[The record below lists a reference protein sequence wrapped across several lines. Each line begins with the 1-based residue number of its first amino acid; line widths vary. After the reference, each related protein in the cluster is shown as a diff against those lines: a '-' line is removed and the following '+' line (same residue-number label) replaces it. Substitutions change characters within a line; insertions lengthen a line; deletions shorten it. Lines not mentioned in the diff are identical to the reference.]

1 MALWAFVWLCN
12 LTCLILLIDFGAS
25 KAVAKPNIILLFADD
40 VSYCIINFRVFIHKA
55 FADITFILCN

>member
-1 MALWAFVWLCN
+1 MWAFVWMCS

-40 VSYCIINFRVFIHKA
+40 VS
-55 FADITFILCN
+55 LLLL